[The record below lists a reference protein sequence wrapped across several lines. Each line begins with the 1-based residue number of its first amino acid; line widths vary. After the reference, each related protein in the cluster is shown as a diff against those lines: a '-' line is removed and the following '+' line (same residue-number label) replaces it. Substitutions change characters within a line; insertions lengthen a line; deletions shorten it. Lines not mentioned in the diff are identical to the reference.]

1 MPIIHLEDGVTP
13 SKTRMVTMGGIFND
27 IVNSFSNHVETFTP
41 PKGKQWRVVAMR
53 LKKGGAAGATL
64 GTHSFSVSQGS
75 ASMLYGESVYS
86 SDVDWN
92 NSAWSVADY
101 AQKPPSSEAALLAV
115 GNITA
120 DAANPLKITY
130 FNATDAQNVRL
141 GEITV
146 HVIETPMI

>member
-1 MPIIHLEDGVTP
+1 
-13 SKTRMVTMGGIFND
+13 
-27 IVNSFSNHVETFTP
+27 
-41 PKGKQWRVVAMR
+41 
-53 LKKGGAAGATL
+53 
-64 GTHSFSVSQGS
+64 
-75 ASMLYGESVYS
+75 MLYGESVYG